1 MEKIISVI
9 GLTSSGKSSLGI
21 ALAKKFNGEIVSADS
36 RQVYK
41 GLDFCS
47 GKVSKQEQ
55 FEVPHH
61 LIDVQNLGKQF
72 TLYDYQTKAYA
83 AIDNIIS
90 RHKVPFLVGGTGL
103 YSRSVVEGYDLS
115 PISPNEKL
123 RAELETKSLNELKE
137 ICLEKN
143 ISCEGEQTKRR
154 LIRQIETSLNQKSPN
169 KPKYKVLQI
178 GIFYERADIYKRIGI
193 RLKERLKN
201 MIAEI
206 SQLLRQGEDKEFLK
220 SLGLEAKYV
229 IKFLD
234 GEFSS
239 EDELFEELFKE
250 ERHFAK
256 RQQTWY
262 NKEQNVVWLNASKL
276 SEENLKK
283 EATKLVSEFLEQN

>member
-36 RQVYK
+36 RQVYR

-83 AIDNIIS
+83 AIEEILAKK
-90 RHKVPFLVGGTGL
+90 KVPFLVGGTGL

-115 PISPNEKL
+115 PILPNEKL

-206 SQLLRQGEDKEFLK
+206 SQLLSQGEDKEFLK
-220 SLGLEAKYV
+220 SLGLESKYV

-239 EDELFEELFKE
+239 EDEFFEELFKE

>member
-36 RQVYK
+36 RQVYR

-83 AIDNIIS
+83 AIEEILAKK
-90 RHKVPFLVGGTGL
+90 KVPFLVGGTGL

-115 PISPNEKL
+115 PILPNEKL

-206 SQLLRQGEDKEFLK
+206 SQLLSQGEDKEFLK

-239 EDELFEELFKE
+239 EDEFFEELFKE

>member
-36 RQVYK
+36 RQVYR

-83 AIDNIIS
+83 AIEEILAKK
-90 RHKVPFLVGGTGL
+90 KVPFLVGGTGL

-206 SQLLRQGEDKEFLK
+206 SQLLSQGEDKEFLK